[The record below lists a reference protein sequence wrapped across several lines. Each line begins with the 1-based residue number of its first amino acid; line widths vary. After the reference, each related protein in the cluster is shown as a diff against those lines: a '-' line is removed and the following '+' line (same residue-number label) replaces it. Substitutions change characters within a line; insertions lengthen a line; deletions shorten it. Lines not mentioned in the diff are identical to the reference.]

1 MSERNDGGA
10 ILWAQETMDLGRE
23 RPSGRETLQEEV
35 SSTGCERGDV
45 MVQAT
50 DVTKI
55 YVTGPAEILVL
66 DRLHLT
72 VRRGEFIAIVGA
84 SGAGKSTLLNLL
96 GGLDRPTGGRV
107 LVQGFD
113 ISKLGEVD
121 LARFRNQM
129 VGFIFQFH
137 HLLPEFTAL
146 ENVMMPLLIRG
157 VRRSTA
163 AERARATLEAVGLG
177 SRIRHRPAELSG
189 GEQQRVALARALVG
203 APRLLLADEP
213 TGNLDRRTGEKMFA
227 LLQQL
232 HESNGLTSVIATHN
246 ERLAAR
252 CDRVLRLENGQL
264 SETPR

>member
-1 MSERNDGGA
+1 MSDGNRGSILQAQGAVEFGPEETTGEEMAGERA
-10 ILWAQETMDLGRE
+10 
-23 RPSGRETLQEEV
+23 
-35 SSTGCERGDV
+35 SSMEHQQAEDA
-45 MVQAT
+45 MVRALEL
-50 DVTKI
+50 TKI
-55 YVTGPAEILVL
+55 YVTGPAEVLVL
-66 DRLHLT
+66 DRLSLT
-72 VRRGEFIAIVGA
+72 VRRGELIAIVGA
-84 SGAGKSTLLNLL
+84 SGAGKSTLLNVL

-121 LARFRNQM
+121 LARFRNEM

-163 AERARATLEAVGLG
+163 ADRARAVLEAVGLG

-213 TGNLDRRTGEKMFA
+213 TGNLDRRTGERMFA

-232 HESNGLTSVIATHN
+232 HERNELTSIIATHN